1 MESDGLRVAIK
12 AKTAPGAKGLF
23 KAYGAWWNQEVRAW
37 LFKPEGALK
46 LASYLASNPNAIQTD
61 LKTDNASKFIYW
73 GVKKNIKPGRFSA
86 ALDIRLFNL
95 NNRFTVLILGG
106 FDRVLHEHITSTL
119 RGTFNPKYEAY
130 IIDGHPQEIV
140 ETLRQAHVY
149 PDDVYVNRNVFPTID
164 IASWRDVPQ
173 ARLTLGSQDEL
184 DPSNL
189 TEEDD
194 PDSQV
199 VTLLHEIAQKPLEKQ
214 EINPDLLV
222 WAEKKFSLR
231 EYQTQG
237 VQHLLES
244 NASLLADDMGLGKT
258 RQSIVAA
265 FIKYQGGVN
274 VCVVPAYLKIN
285 WSREIRALD
294 PKGEIWLP
302 GEYAVDGI
310 RQNHEAY
317 LKGTLNPKWVILS
330 YESMGFILRFLKE
343 KQINLDTNI
352 FDEAHYLKE
361 ASSQRTQKGFELASL
376 ATNRILLTGTPVLNR
391 VSELYVLLKLS
402 GHPLAEFD
410 ERHFDKAFARSKID
424 RVTLHNALKG
434 WMLRRDKKELN
445 LPGKLRYSYPLEASP
460 SFWEKYKAIEE
471 DKTSI
476 QLVKIGRARELIER
490 EKLGALFELIESLAP
505 SDKAIVFVNFKP
517 TLRELRLMADSAG
530 IKSVGFCG
538 DHSNVQRQACVDQ
551 FQNDPETRLIF
562 MTIDAGYSGWTLT
575 KANHVFT
582 VSMPWTPSKLLQC
595 EDRAYRFGQ
604 ERVVNSIILSIA
616 NTIDEPLWQMLE
628 HKAGLSA
635 DVMSGENA
643 LPTLSLD
650 DQYQLEVKAALEIA
664 RISKFGAPAKKTDLA
679 FG

>member
-46 LASYLASNPNAIQTD
+46 LASYLAANPKAIQTD

-86 ALDIRLFNL
+86 DLDIRLFNL

-189 TEEDD
+189 KEEDD
-194 PDSQV
+194 PDSAV

-222 WAEKKFSLR
+222 WAERKFSLR

-285 WSREIRALD
+285 WSREIRSLD

-310 RQNHEAY
+310 RQNQEAY
-317 LKGTLNPKWVILS
+317 LNGTLNPKWVILS

-343 KQINLDTNI
+343 KQLNLDTNI

-391 VSELYVLLKLS
+391 VSEGRGGAGAGELSNGFFGVLLTGSDAPHKLGDRS
-402 GHPLAEFD
+402 GCPKMPRGRPPRRAPRPLSAPSPPHHDPHPRAQGRPVSEYGN
-410 ERHFDKAFARSKID
+410 EQR
-424 RVTLHNALKG
+424 G
-434 WMLRRDKKELN
+434 
-445 LPGKLRYSYPLEASP
+445 SYPFEGPVDEVRNKKKNRNVLLPE
-460 SFWEKYKAIEE
+460 
-471 DKTSI
+471 TSI
-476 QLVKIGRARELIER
+476 KSSPLIGRIRKIIIMKR
-490 EKLGALFELIESLAP
+490 S
-505 SDKAIVFVNFKP
+505 
-517 TLRELRLMADSAG
+517 RL
-530 IKSVGFCG
+530 
-538 DHSNVQRQACVDQ
+538 
-551 FQNDPETRLIF
+551 NDI
-562 MTIDAGYSGWTLT
+562 
-575 KANHVFT
+575 
-582 VSMPWTPSKLLQC
+582 
-595 EDRAYRFGQ
+595 
-604 ERVVNSIILSIA
+604 
-616 NTIDEPLWQMLE
+616 
-628 HKAGLSA
+628 
-635 DVMSGENA
+635 
-643 LPTLSLD
+643 
-650 DQYQLEVKAALEIA
+650 
-664 RISKFGAPAKKTDLA
+664 
-679 FG
+679 